1 MPSYKI
7 VVRKDEINS
16 AGQSRIKIR
25 LSHRGQT
32 RYISVVPAQYI
43 EPSLVTS
50 DGQISSKYPGASK
63 LNIRLNGIKL
73 GYQEKELE
81 LGDKLNSMTC
91 QELKD
96 YLEKQKPD
104 HDFFSY
110 SAGVVQNLI
119 LTSHLSTAESYT
131 HTLNHLKNATGRD
144 HLPFGEFTVDLLR
157 QLEIYLQTKKNRPNK
172 VNSMAVHLRNLR
184 ALINR
189 AIDDETT
196 GQQNYPF
203 RRYKIRREETKH
215 RDISVESLRKFV
227 QVRTLIQGKGRF
239 IDPLHKTAEI
249 FMLSFYL
256 LGINPVDLSKLK
268 KTDLVNGRIIYRRA
282 KTGKLVSVKVEPEAM
297 EIINRYQGEDLLL
310 NLLENKPTRKA
321 ERKTEIHTDFKRNAN
336 KNLQKLAKT
345 LEIPEKIVMT
355 STRYTWATMAAGIGI
370 TDSIIDRALGHKS
383 PFKLVPVYTRYEIEQ
398 VDKANRQIIDA
409 LFNIKTKR
417 HGNNRK

>member
-43 EPSLVTS
+43 KPSLVTS
-50 DGQISSKYPGASK
+50 DGQISPKYPGASK
-63 LNIRLNGIKL
+63 LNIRLIGIKL
-73 GYQEKELE
+73 EYEKKALE
-81 LGDKLNSMTC
+81 LGDKIKSMTC

-96 YLEKQKPD
+96 YLERQKQD

-110 SAGVVQNLI
+110 SASVVQNLI
-119 LTSHLSTAESYT
+119 LKGQLSTAESYT
-131 HTLNHLKNATGRD
+131 HTLNHLTNATGRD
-144 HLPFGEFTVDLLR
+144 HLPFGEFTVGLLR
-157 QLEIYLQTKKNRPNK
+157 QLEIYLKTKKDRPNK
-172 VNSMAVHLRNLR
+172 INSIAVHLRNLR
-184 ALINR
+184 AIINR
-189 AIDDETT
+189 AIDDETINL
-196 GQQNYPF
+196 QNSPF
-203 RRYKIRREETKH
+203 RRYKIEREETKQ
-215 RDISVESLRKFV
+215 RDISFESLRKFI
-227 QVRTLIQGKGRF
+227 QVRTLITGKGRF
-239 IDPLHKTAEI
+239 IDPLHKTADL
-249 FMLSFYL
+249 FLLSFYL

-355 STRYTWATMAAGIGI
+355 STRYTWATMAASIGI